1 MPARFVYWMNVSVD
15 LKIEYAPGENGGGNW
30 MRIGESLHREFNAR
44 ARALSQMVQ
53 GRKVYDIMEG
63 FWPSARD
70 DASLPDF
77 LREYGE
83 IWTSTPKL
91 LVSRTRADAG
101 HNTRVIG
108 PGGDA
113 VAALAELRAQ
123 AEGDIG
129 VGGATVATQLLRAG
143 LLDELMLFVHPVVLG
158 AGRPL
163 FDDHDFP
170 IELDLLEHRA
180 FDQGVTLH
188 RYAVRAA
195 PAPSVT

>member
-1 MPARFVYWMNVSVD
+1 MNVSVD
-15 LKIEYAPGENGGGNW
+15 LLIEHAPGEDGGGNW

-53 GRKVYDIMEG
+53 GRRVYEIMEG
-63 FWPSARD
+63 FWPGARD
-70 DASLPDF
+70 DTSLPDF

-83 IWTSTPKL
+83 IWTSTPKV
-91 LVSRTRADAG
+91 LVSRTRVDAG
-101 HNTRVIG
+101 YDTRVVG
-108 PGGDA
+108 RDGDA
-113 VAALAELRAQ
+113 VAALARLRAQ

-163 FDDHDFP
+163 FDDHDAP
-170 IELDLLEHRA
+170 VELDLLEHRA
-180 FDQGVTLH
+180 FEHGVILQ
-188 RYAVRAA
+188 RYAVRATSA
-195 PAPSVT
+195 AE